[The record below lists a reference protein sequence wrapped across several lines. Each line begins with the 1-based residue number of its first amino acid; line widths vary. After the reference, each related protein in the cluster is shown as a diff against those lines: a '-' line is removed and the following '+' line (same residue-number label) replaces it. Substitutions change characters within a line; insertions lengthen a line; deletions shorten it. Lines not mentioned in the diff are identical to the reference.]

1 MSTWW
6 FHRWAFKSFLKS
18 ASYKPRRQFH
28 WYAGF
33 ENFFFTKINPSKIIT
48 LRSLINKVLFVR
60 LQKQSATVF
69 IPLKVSAK
77 LRADFGTFANS
88 IWKTPFGIKVYIRVT
103 IFSIG
108 ESIETP
114 KPLKRKKCARL
125 KKQPSCPAASVIF
138 YDVLPNL
145 EAKSEC
151 KILSDLVVI
160 WTCNLLIWS
169 QTHHHC
175 ATTSTVR
182 CLRSL
187 CNVDFGY
194 CQVSASFRNNI
205 SMQCFLNETILL
217 QTFRVV
223 IQAFALA
230 VDFVTSYRVMKNS
243 LL

>member
-1 MSTWW
+1 MSLVRRFWT
-6 FHRWAFKSFLKS
+6 FFLQRS
-18 ASYKPRRQFH
+18 ILQS
-28 WYAGF
+28 
-33 ENFFFTKINPSKIIT
+33 IIT
-48 LRSLINKVLFVR
+48 LRTLINKVLFVQ
-60 LQKQSATVF
+60 LQQQSTTAF
-69 IPLKVSAK
+69 IPLKLFSSPSA
-77 LRADFGTFANS
+77 DIDTFAYSN
-88 IWKTPFGIKVYIRVT
+88 WKTPFGIKVYVTVT

-108 ESIETP
+108 ESNENP